1 MNFNI
6 AALSFK
12 SSETVLGIL
21 VIILM
26 LSVVV
31 LLCAAPWIEWFRQE
45 LKYINVEIQRNSQNP
60 REQARWKRRKRRL
73 LMSLLPGFKYE

>member
-1 MNFNI
+1 MKFNI

-12 SSETVLGIL
+12 SSETVLGVL

-45 LKYINVEIQRNSQNP
+45 LKYINIEIERNSQNP

-73 LMSLLPGFKYE
+73 LMSLLPFYKYE

>member
-1 MNFNI
+1 MQSYL
-6 AALSFK
+6 AALSLK
-12 SSETVLGIL
+12 SSENVLGVL

-26 LSVVV
+26 LAVVV

-45 LKYINVEIQRNSQNP
+45 LKYINIEIDRHKENP

-73 LMSLLPGFKYE
+73 MLSLLPFFKYE

>member
-1 MNFNI
+1 MNVNI

>member
-1 MNFNI
+1 MAFSL

-21 VIILM
+21 LIILM

-45 LKYINVEIQRNSQNP
+45 LKYINVEIERNSHNP

-73 LMSLLPGFKYE
+73 LLSLLPGFKYE

>member
-1 MNFNI
+1 MAFSL
-6 AALSFK
+6 AAISFK
-12 SSETVLGIL
+12 NSETVLGIL

-26 LSVVV
+26 LTVVF
-31 LLCAAPWIEWFRQE
+31 LLCASPWIDWFRQE
-45 LKYINVEIQRNSQNP
+45 LKYINTEIERNSHNP

>member
-26 LSVVV
+26 LAVVV

-45 LKYINVEIQRNSQNP
+45 LKYINIEIERNSQNP

-73 LMSLLPGFKYE
+73 LLSLLPGFKYE